1 MATNNSFCIDTRTQ
15 KNVLCRRKEQQLTPG
30 VIVLLC
36 FVWGWVEESV
46 FPASKLEPSV
56 DDEIGGQ
63 RLQKKKSMAASSF
76 PLPLFFFFFA
86 CVPAQV
92 YFILLLRY
100 KSRAIVSW
108 ASCSL
113 QKKTCLSVRV
123 CSVTTRF
130 ARATFTCSVNQA
142 KPRQREATFFN
153 AKKKKKREVT
163 LKAAAAAVT
172 ERTARD
178 CSTLF
183 RHSPSKAAE
192 LEKTF
197 FLFECLI
204 RCFCCVCVGSFGG
217 GGFLPGN

>member
-1 MATNNSFCIDTRTQ
+1 MATNNSLCIDTRTQ

-56 DDEIGGQ
+56 DDEMGGQ

-153 AKKKKKREVT
+153 AKKKRNEKLLLKLLLLLLPSAQQETVQLFFATLPAKQLSLKK
-163 LKAAAAAVT
+163 LFFYSNALFAASA
-172 ERTARD
+172 
-178 CSTLF
+178 
-183 RHSPSKAAE
+183 
-192 LEKTF
+192 
-197 FLFECLI
+197 
-204 RCFCCVCVGSFGG
+204 VCV
-217 GGFLPGN
+217 

>member
-1 MATNNSFCIDTRTQ
+1 M
-15 KNVLCRRKEQQLTPG
+15 G
-30 VIVLLC
+30 VV
-36 FVWGWVEESV
+36 
-46 FPASKLEPSV
+46 
-56 DDEIGGQ
+56 
-63 RLQKKKSMAASSF
+63 
-76 PLPLFFFFFA
+76 FFA
-86 CVPAQV
+86 
-92 YFILLLRY
+92 
-100 KSRAIVSW
+100 K
-108 ASCSL
+108 
-113 QKKTCLSVRV
+113 KKTCLSVRV

-217 GGFLPGN
+217 GGFLPGNWCRFSSSSSSYPTGCYADGNQVFQQRAKKGKNKHTSSPRGSLYLSHPSLRTRPLRHFFFFFPSSSSRLLTSSQPTDWLQGS